1 MAACGCPLAAVSA
14 THSPRPKPV
23 TLRHEQG
30 RSHLAS
36 LLNYWLRKADLSH
49 EQLSRI
55 ADWGLGEAG
64 CISPSQISHL
74 RNRNVARGASA
85 RNLDGLAGANRALWL
100 WQEKGEDRAIR
111 LLGPYH
117 SWRVEP
123 EWLDRGYWL
132 PAEDDPVQPLEFADF
147 ALIDAGH
154 LKLDYL
160 GGQLLSPTESMVVSI
175 KLTDLLNSLGG
186 SGSAMEQIQRVQ
198 AAYPLTDPTRRE
210 RLRDLMLGGQW
221 SREELEQELYALAI
235 LVATLRGVPPASYGP
250 AELHAELAAHRRR
263 T

>member
-1 MAACGCPLAAVSA
+1 MAAAVAAVST
-14 THSPRPKPV
+14 THPPRPKPV

-36 LLNYWLRKADLSH
+36 LVNYWLRKADLSH

-85 RNLDGLAGANRALWL
+85 RNLDGLAGANRAIWL
-100 WQEKGEDRAIR
+100 WQADPERAIKA
-111 LLGPYH
+111 LGPH
-117 SWRVEP
+117 HGWKVER
-123 EWLDRGYWL
+123 EWLDRACWL
-132 PAEDDPVQPLEFADF
+132 PAEDEPSQPLDFADF
-147 ALIDAGH
+147 AAIDAGH
-154 LKLDYL
+154 LKLGYL
-160 GGQLLSPTESMVVSI
+160 GQMVLSPSESAEISA

-186 SGSAMEQIQRVQ
+186 SGTAMEQIQRVLT
-198 AAYPLTDPTRRE
+198 AYPLTDPARRE

-221 SREELEQELYALAI
+221 SREELEQELYALA
-235 LVATLRGVPPASYGP
+235 ATVNNLRCLQEGTYGP
-250 AELHAELAAHRRR
+250 ADLHAELAAHRRR